1 MSKYLDHIGKN
12 LPKYANE
19 DEYGF
24 SNPFAE
30 GGALEILNPVTAYKS
45 YSKKG
50 LAAVTP
56 FVDELK
62 DYKQVRDE
70 ISNRPLILRKAAQKM
85 RGVRFDQSHGKKIF
99 QTIKGLVGQ
108 MYYRKRQHHLR
119 KRMLLLLRCSIS
131 VETFIKRMNYFK
143 LEINF

>member
-12 LPKYANE
+12 LPKYANN

-24 SNPFAE
+24 ISNPFAE
-30 GGALEILNPVTAYKS
+30 GGMLEILNPVTAYKS

-50 LAAVTP
+50 LSAVTP

-70 ISNRPLILRKAAQKM
+70 ISNRPLILRKAAQENE
-85 RGVRFDQSHGKKIF
+85 RSPI
-99 QTIKGLVGQ
+99 
-108 MYYRKRQHHLR
+108 
-119 KRMLLLLRCSIS
+119 
-131 VETFIKRMNYFK
+131 
-143 LEINF
+143 